1 MKRRLKGI
9 SFRNGLRPC
18 FRDTKEEEPEDEIAY
33 KDEEDNVEN
42 YEKLKNPVKETPKCK
57 KPKNNKL
64 GLFLKNIK
72 TRKTVTTSSSNNIIT
87 KLNSLSF
94 CHT

>member
-1 MKRRLKGI
+1 MNNEYNLNLFIYRLKRRLKGI

-33 KDEEDNVEN
+33 KDEEDDVEN

-64 GLFLKNIK
+64 GLFFKEYKNEENGYD
-72 TRKTVTTSSSNNIIT
+72 VIIQ
-87 KLNSLSF
+87 
-94 CHT
+94 